1 MRPCPVCASPAEED
15 DIYCGVCGTNFE
27 TGTEEVAPVSTATT
41 RAAVE
46 AAQTLTAEGLPT
58 RVVSMPCEEAFLR
71 QTDDYRATVL
81 PAAITARVAI
91 EAGATGTWWR
101 WAGSAG
107 AVIGIDTF
115 GVSAPAEDA
124 YQHFDLTSDR
134 VAKTLRA
141 LAN

>member
-1 MRPCPVCASPAEED
+1 MK
-15 DIYCGVCGTNFE
+15 I
-27 TGTEEVAPVSTATT
+27 
-41 RAAVE
+41 AVLKE
-46 AAQTLTAEGLPT
+46 RAEGET
-58 RVVSMPCEEAFLR
+58 RVALTPE
-71 QTDDYRATVL
+71 
-81 PAAITARVAI
+81 TAKKFIALGADVAI

>member
-1 MRPCPVCASPAEED
+1 
-15 DIYCGVCGTNFE
+15 
-27 TGTEEVAPVSTATT
+27 
-41 RAAVE
+41 
-46 AAQTLTAEGLPT
+46 
-58 RVVSMPCEEAFLR
+58 MPCEEAFLR